1 MTNRLFFSRAS
12 YFLLFLVLLGFVLS
26 YAATVL
32 IPLTFSFLMA
42 FIVLPINNKIEDI
55 GAPRWLGAFMGIL
68 FVSIVLGGVVAFLS
82 YEISSLADDI
92 PTIKAKLSEKF
103 IQCQKYIRENYGMT
117 IREQNTWLDKQLK
130 ETNNSAGEYLM
141 SFFAGTTTVITNL
154 VLIPILAFFLLIY
167 RDRFKTFVK
176 LADEKYHSKTCS
188 IIGQTTKVSQQYLRG
203 VGIDIF
209 ILAVLNA
216 IGFWLLGL
224 QYAILFAVIAA
235 ILNIVPYIGVL
246 VGSIFPIAMALIT
259 KDSAWYAFGAL
270 GVCVVVQF
278 LDNNFIG
285 PKVIGSSVSINP
297 LVSTVA
303 LLIGSL
309 IWGLAGMILA
319 MPLAGMLKVVFD
331 NIPCLQPYGFLM
343 GEEKDFK
350 HRPLTFS
357 RNLLPNF
364 KFLPSS
370 SKTKNR
376 KSESLTEV

>member
-12 YFLLFLVLLGFVLS
+12 YFLLFLVLLGVVLS
-26 YAATVL
+26 FAATVL

-68 FVSIVLGGVVAFLS
+68 FVSIVLGGIIAFLS
-82 YEISSLADDI
+82 YEISSLAEDL

-103 IQCQKYIRENYGMT
+103 LDCQKYIRQNFGMT

-141 SFFAGTTTVITNL
+141 SFFASTTNFITNL

-188 IIGQTTKVSQQYLRG
+188 IISQASKVSQQYLRG

-246 VGSIFPIAMALIT
+246 VGSIFPIAMA
-259 KDSAWYAFGAL
+259 
-270 GVCVVVQF
+270 
-278 LDNNFIG
+278 
-285 PKVIGSSVSINP
+285 
-297 LVSTVA
+297 
-303 LLIGSL
+303 
-309 IWGLAGMILA
+309 
-319 MPLAGMLKVVFD
+319 
-331 NIPCLQPYGFLM
+331 
-343 GEEKDFK
+343 
-350 HRPLTFS
+350 
-357 RNLLPNF
+357 
-364 KFLPSS
+364 
-370 SKTKNR
+370 
-376 KSESLTEV
+376 